1 LDEKLKTN
9 SNFKNKAKHTFEEF
23 ERAPNKSIIIIME
36 EERLKNMDVLLFY
49 EKKWKYLNCELIYYF
64 PKFFTK
70 YKICNTT
77 KYNKKRQIEKVKEK
91 LLHTCESNDIIL
103 LA

>member
-1 LDEKLKTN
+1 MDEKLKTN

-49 EKKWKYLNCELIYYF
+49 EKK
-64 PKFFTK
+64 
-70 YKICNTT
+70 
-77 KYNKKRQIEKVKEK
+77 
-91 LLHTCESNDIIL
+91 
-103 LA
+103 